1 MKKINCI
8 AIDDEPI
15 ALSVISQFCLRL
27 GGLDLI
33 TYSEPQEGLQAVI
46 DGQPDIVF
54 LDIEMDCLNGLD
66 IARKLPS
73 ETCFIF
79 TTAYIRYALD
89 GFDLDAADF
98 LHKPF
103 SYERFKTAVE
113 KALRRLEYL
122 RGEEKSIVVKQ
133 EYNNI
138 VIPVSDILYIEAMEN
153 YCKIFRRKGHYTL
166 SRMNLKAITELLPPR
181 NFIRIHRSFI
191 VPLDNIQNFNKQELR
206 LTTGQTLP
214 IGRQYA
220 EKVFSRIHSPGNNY
234 TSHETK

>member
-1 MKKINCI
+1 
-8 AIDDEPI
+8 
-15 ALSVISQFCLRL
+15 
-27 GGLDLI
+27 
-33 TYSEPQEGLQAVI
+33 
-46 DGQPDIVF
+46 
-54 LDIEMDCLNGLD
+54 MDCLNGLD
-66 IARKLPS
+66 IARKLPAS
-73 ETCFIF
+73 TCFIF

-113 KALRRLEYL
+113 KAVRRLEYI
-122 RGEEKSIVVKQ
+122 RNEKECIVVKQ
-133 EYNNI
+133 EYNNV

-153 YCKIFRRKGHYTL
+153 YCKIFRRKGRYTL
-166 SRMNLKAITELLPPR
+166 SRMKLKAITELLPPR

-191 VPLDNIQNFNKQELR
+191 VQLDSIQHFNKQELR

-220 EKVFSRIHSPGNNY
+220 EKVISRLHSPGNMKGLNKA
-234 TSHETK
+234 E